1 MRRAAGSTAPM
12 YRNTGDVDEKQTC
25 AEMNNTARER
35 MTSTR
40 TGIRYD
46 TGYWDDVET
55 PPRGDVRSR
64 FDARAGL

>member
-1 MRRAAGSTAPM
+1 MKNKRG
-12 YRNTGDVDEKQTC
+12 